1 MLQIF
6 LSGGWLMWPILLC
19 SIAVVAISVERF
31 ITLKPER
38 IVPSGQLTKVWQQLK
53 NREFDNSKL
62 KALRDSS
69 PLGYIL
75 ASGISNAGHGRDVM
89 KDSIEEAAG
98 QVVHELER
106 FLTILGT
113 IASLSP
119 LLGLLGT
126 VLGMIQVFS
135 DIMLFGTGNASELA
149 GGISQ
154 ALITT
159 AAGLTVAI
167 PAMISHRYFERR
179 VESLVV
185 ELEGQ
190 ATKLVDAMHSDLFSK
205 NGSSSEKTEKAANVK
220 TSVKSAVAT

>member
-6 LSGGWLMWPILLC
+6 MSGGWLMWPILLC

-38 IVPSGQLTKVWQQLK
+38 IVPTGQLSTVWQQLK
-53 NREFDNSKL
+53 KRELDNEKL
-62 KALRDSS
+62 KQLRDSS
-69 PLGYIL
+69 PLGFIL

-89 KDSIEEAAG
+89 KDSIEESAG

-113 IASLSP
+113 VANLSP

-126 VLGMIQVFS
+126 VLGMIQVFA
-135 DIMLFGTGNASELA
+135 DIMLFGTGNAAELA

-167 PAMISHRYFERR
+167 PAMISHRFFERR

-190 ATKLVDAMHSDLFSK
+190 ATKLVDAMHSDLFTK
-205 NGSSSEKTEKAANVK
+205 DENGKPKKVDTSDKAA
-220 TSVKSAVAT
+220 ALP